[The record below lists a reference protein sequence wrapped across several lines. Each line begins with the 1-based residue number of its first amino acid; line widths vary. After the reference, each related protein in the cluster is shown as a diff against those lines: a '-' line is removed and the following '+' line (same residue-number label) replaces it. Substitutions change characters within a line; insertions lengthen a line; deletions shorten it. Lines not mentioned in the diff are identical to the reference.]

1 MAHTSR
7 RHSLLLGLS
16 GNLMT
21 QERPPPP
28 FLAFMKETLS
38 RVDRFL
44 GVAGNYCSVFFTRL
58 TLATEVYKQTS
69 GNVIQ
74 VTFRNR
80 RNYSNNHR
88 KGLSRAA
95 NSGSQLIVLLRMPH
109 PRLLLE
115 QAC

>member
-1 MAHTSR
+1 MLSWEDSGPHLQEA
-7 RHSLLLGLS
+7 HSLLLGLS
-16 GNLMT
+16 ENLMT

-38 RVDRFL
+38 QVDRFL
-44 GVAGNYCSVFFTRL
+44 RVADNYHSVFFTRL

-80 RNYSNNHR
+80 RNYSNNSR
-88 KGLSRAA
+88 EGLSCVA
-95 NSGSQLIVLLRMPH
+95 NSVSQLLSFL
-109 PRLLLE
+109 
-115 QAC
+115 C

>member
-1 MAHTSR
+1 
-7 RHSLLLGLS
+7 
-16 GNLMT
+16 
-21 QERPPPP
+21 
-28 FLAFMKETLS
+28 MKETLS
-38 RVDRFL
+38 QVDRFL
-44 GVAGNYCSVFFTRL
+44 GVAGSYYSVFFMRL

-80 RNYSNNHR
+80 RNYRNNSR

-95 NSGSQLIVLLRMPH
+95 NSGSQLIVLLRMTLP
-109 PRLLLE
+109 PRLLPE